1 MKLITNVIKEVTAIG
16 EKERKKTAFLIG
28 NTTKIEDAKFYLT
41 PVRNY
46 SQIVLS
52 GVIVYSEEVA
62 EKIAKEVDGLVDFVF
77 VDAEKKISDNYSITG
92 MPGNIERSVKEVIK
106 KSIFISFKS
115 NDLTVDAA
123 DSFIAEYYSK
133 DVRGVGARK
142 IAIIGA
148 GNIGSKLAQKLVER
162 GSNVYLFRR
171 NRDKLNLIV
180 KQINTTKS
188 KYTVAQAYGAL
199 SINEA
204 CKDADILIGATDG
217 IPVIDDSIINNLPIG
232 SLLIDI
238 GKGSISKKAIK
249 KANSR
254 NLAVYRLSIE
264 SSLEGMVTS
273 LISTHNI
280 LKNRTGRCEYHKIN
294 IVSGGLLARTDEIV
308 VDDYSNPSLIYGIG
322 DGAGD
327 FIRNPE
333 MIMKDKLEILK
344 KIILI
349 ESKENEKRISKS
361 RS

>member
-1 MKLITNVIKEVTAIG
+1 MKLINEVVKKITAIG
-16 EKERKKTAFLIG
+16 KKERKKTVFLIG
-28 NTTKIEDAKFYLT
+28 NTIKGEDGKFYLT
-41 PVRNY
+41 PIRNY
-46 SQIVLS
+46 AQVVLS
-52 GVIVYSEEVA
+52 GVIVYSEEIA
-62 EKIAKEVDGLVDFVF
+62 KKIAKEVDGLVDYVF
-77 VDAEKKISDNYSITG
+77 VDAEKKISDNHSITG
-92 MPGNIERSVKEVIK
+92 EPGNIERAVKEVIK
-106 KSIFISFKS
+106 KSALISYKS

-123 DSFIAEYYSK
+123 DAFISEYYSK
-133 DVRGVGARK
+133 DLVGIGGRK

-162 GSNVYLFRR
+162 GSNVYLYRR

-180 KQINTTKS
+180 RQINTTKS
-188 KYTVAQAYGAL
+188 KYTVAQASSAL
-199 SINEA
+199 SVNEA
-204 CKDADILIGATDG
+204 CEDADILIGVTDG
-217 IPVIDDSIINNLPIG
+217 IPVIEDSIINNLPND

-280 LKNRTGRCEYHKIN
+280 LKKRTGRGEYHKIN
-294 IVSGGLLARTDEIV
+294 VVSGGLLARTDEIV
-308 VDDYSNPSLIYGIG
+308 VDDYRNPKLIYGIG

-333 MIMKDKLEILK
+333 VIMKDKLEILK
-344 KIILI
+344 NLISI
-349 ESKENEKRISKS
+349 ESREK
-361 RS
+361 